1 MEYEFT
7 ATKVRRADL
16 ILSVFSI
23 IMEKIKSCNYLIVF
37 GSYDLLNLFNHVQLL
52 NVLVMEIL
60 LLFHFNKFKNI
71 CK

>member
-52 NVLVMEIL
+52 NILVMEIL